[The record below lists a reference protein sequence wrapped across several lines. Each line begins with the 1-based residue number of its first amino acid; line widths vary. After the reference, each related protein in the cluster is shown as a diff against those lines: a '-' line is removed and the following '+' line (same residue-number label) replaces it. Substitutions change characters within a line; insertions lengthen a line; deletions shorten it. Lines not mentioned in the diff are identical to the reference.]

1 MTADLAG
8 RAKELREQ
16 IRYHDHRY
24 YVLDQPLVSDA
35 EYDRL
40 LRELEKIEAEHP
52 ELTTPDSPTQRV
64 AGEAVDRLKTPPGW
78 LPLRWRKVEH
88 RVPMLSLGKAMSE
101 DEFRDFDLRV
111 RKSLGLDKVV
121 YVCEPKLDGIS
132 ISLRYENGALV
143 RGATR
148 GDGAFGEDLT
158 SNVRTIRTIPLGLS
172 VKAGEKAPALLE
184 ARGEVILAKKDFADL
199 NRRQEE
205 AGEDPFVNP
214 RNAAAGSLRQLDP
227 RITAS
232 RPLSTYIY
240 EVGECSLKFKTHSEK
255 IAALQG
261 FGLRTPPSLRAEGA
275 DAVKAVYQDMLE
287 KRHAQPFEQ
296 DGMVIKVDDLD
307 QRERLGQVSRSPRW
321 AIAWKFPAEEEET
334 VVENIDVQ
342 VGRTGKVTPVARLK
356 PVLVGG
362 ANVSNATLHNEDEL
376 KRKDVKIGDHV
387 FIRRAG
393 DVIPEVV
400 AVIKEKRTGAEKDFV
415 FPGQCPVCGAAVVR
429 NAGEANH
436 RCTGISCP
444 AQLAGHLAL
453 FSARTAMD
461 IQGLG
466 DKLIIALLE
475 AGLVKDVSDVYA
487 LNLEKLLQL
496 PRMGEKSAQNLL
508 AQIEK
513 SKKTSLRRFVFALGI
528 RHVGEATAKAL
539 AQAFPDVKSMYEA
552 PSEKFQSIR
561 DVGPEVA
568 TAIHQFFQ
576 QPQNR
581 AVIDRILAS
590 GVTPEPEK
598 PPEAGGAFS
607 GKTVVLTGGMSSLSR
622 DDAKAEIERR
632 GGKVSGSV
640 SKKTDLVVAGEDA
653 GSKLAKAKELG
664 VKVVD
669 EAEFLRMIG
678 K

>member
-1 MTADLAG
+1 MTADLAA

-16 IRYHDHRY
+16 IRFHDHRY
-24 YVLDQPLVSDA
+24 YVLDNPLVSDA

-52 ELTTPDSPTQRV
+52 ELKSPDSPTQRV
-64 AGEAVDRLKTPPGW
+64 GGAPSEKFA
-78 LPLRWRKVEH
+78 KVEH
-88 RVPMLSLGKAMSE
+88 KVPLLSLGKAMSE
-101 DEFRDFDLRV
+101 EEFVAFDERV
-111 RKSLGLDKVV
+111 RKALGLDKVV
-121 YVCEPKLDGIS
+121 YVCEPKLDGLS

-148 GDGAFGEDLT
+148 GDGAIGEDVT
-158 SNVRTIRTIPLGLS
+158 SNVRTIRTVPLALS
-172 VKAGEKAPALLE
+172 VGAGNQPPEVLE

-199 NRRQEE
+199 NKRQED
-205 AGEDPFVNP
+205 AGDPVFANP

-227 RITAS
+227 KVTAS
-232 RPLSTYIY
+232 RPLSTYMY
-240 EVGECSLKFKTHSEK
+240 EVGETSLEWKTHTEK
-255 IAALQG
+255 VAALREL
-261 FGLRTPPSLRAEGA
+261 GLRTPPSFRAEGA
-275 DAVKAVYQDMLE
+275 DAVKAIYKDMLE
-287 KRHAQPFEQ
+287 KRHDQPFEQ

-307 QRERLGQVSRSPRW
+307 QRDRLGQVSRSPRW
-321 AIAWKFPAEEEET
+321 AVAWKFPAEEEET
-334 VVENIDVQ
+334 VVESIDVQ

-356 PVLVGG
+356 PVFVAG
-362 ANVSNATLHNEDEL
+362 ATVSNVTLHNEDEL
-376 KRKDVKIGDHV
+376 KRKDVKVGDHV

-393 DVIPEVV
+393 DVIPELVM
-400 AVIKEKRTGAEKDFV
+400 VIKEKRTGAEKDFV
-415 FPGQCPVCGAAVVR
+415 FPDECPVCGADVVR
-429 NAGEANH
+429 NEGEADH
-436 RCTGISCP
+436 RCTGIACP

-475 AGLVKDVSDVYA
+475 ANLVKDVSDVYA
-487 LNLEKLLQL
+487 LDLEKLLKL
-496 PRMGEKSAQNLL
+496 PRMGDKSAEKLL

-513 SKKTSLRRFVFALGI
+513 SKKTTLRRFLFALGI

-539 AQAFPDVKSMYEA
+539 AQAFPDVKAMYEA
-552 PSEKFQSIR
+552 PAEKFQSIK

-576 QPQNR
+576 QPENR
-581 AVIDRILAS
+581 AVVDRMLAA

-598 PPEAGGAFS
+598 APEAGGVFS
-607 GKTVVLTGGMSSLSR
+607 GKTVVLTGGLSSMSR

-632 GGKVSGSV
+632 GGKCSGSV

-669 EAEFLRMIG
+669 EAEFLKMIG
-678 K
+678 RG

>member
-1 MTADLAG
+1 MTADLAR
-8 RAKELREQ
+8 RAQELREQ
-16 IRYHDHRY
+16 IRFHDHRY

-40 LRELEKIEAEHP
+40 LRELETIEAEHP
-52 ELTTPDSPTQRV
+52 ELRTPDSPTQRV
-64 AGEAVDRLKTPPGW
+64 GGAPSERFA
-78 LPLRWRKVEH
+78 KVEH
-88 RVPMLSLGKAMSE
+88 KVPLLSLGKAMSE
-101 DEFRDFDLRV
+101 EEFVAFDERV
-111 RKSLGLDKVV
+111 RRALGVEQVV
-121 YVCEPKLDGIS
+121 YVCEPKLDGLS

-148 GDGAFGEDLT
+148 GDGAVGEDVT
-158 SNVRTIRTIPLGLS
+158 ANVRTIRTVPLVLTVG
-172 VKAGEKAPALLE
+172 AGNRPPELLE
-184 ARGEVILAKKDFADL
+184 ARGEVILAKKDFAEL
-199 NRRQEE
+199 NRRQED
-205 AGEDPFVNP
+205 AGEEPFVNP

-232 RPLSTYIY
+232 RPLSAYIY
-240 EVGECSLKFKTHSEK
+240 EVGECSMKFRTHTEK
-255 IAALQG
+255 VAALREL
-261 FGLRTPPSLRAEGA
+261 GLRTPPSQHAEGA
-275 DAVKAVYQDMLE
+275 AAVKAIYQDMLAR
-287 KRHAQPFEQ
+287 RHDQPFEQ
-296 DGMVIKVDDLD
+296 DGMVVKVDDLD

-334 VVENIDVQ
+334 VVESIDVQ
-342 VGRTGKVTPVARLK
+342 VGRTGKVTPVARLR

-376 KRKDVKIGDHV
+376 RRKDVKIGDHV

-400 AVIKEKRTGAEKDFV
+400 AVIKEKRTGQEKDFA
-415 FPGQCPVCGAAVVR
+415 FPERCPVCGAAVVR
-429 NAGEANH
+429 NDGEADH

-466 DKLIIALLE
+466 DKLIVALLE
-475 AGLVKDVSDVYA
+475 AGLVKDVSDLYA
-487 LNLEKLLQL
+487 LDLEKLLRL

-513 SKKTSLRRFVFALGI
+513 SKRTTLRRFLFALGI

-539 AQAFPDVKSMYEA
+539 AQAFPDVRAMYEA
-552 PSEKFQSIR
+552 PAERFQSIK
-561 DVGPEVA
+561 DIGPEVA

-576 QPQNR
+576 QAQNR
-581 AVIDRILAS
+581 AVIDRMLAA
-590 GVTPEPEK
+590 GVSPEPEK
-598 PPEAGGAFS
+598 APEAGGAFS
-607 GKTVVLTGGMSSLSR
+607 GKTVVLTGGLAALTR

-653 GSKLAKAKELG
+653 GSKLAKARELG

-669 EAEFLRMIG
+669 EAEFLKMIG
-678 K
+678 R